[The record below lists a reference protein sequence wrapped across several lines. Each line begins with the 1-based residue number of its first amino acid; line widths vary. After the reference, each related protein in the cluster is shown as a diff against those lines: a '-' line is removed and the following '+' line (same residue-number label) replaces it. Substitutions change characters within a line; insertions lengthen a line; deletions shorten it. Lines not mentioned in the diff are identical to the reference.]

1 MQALS
6 AVGLVVFWIATTS
19 IGVRLLRLWRKTR
32 LVPELTIG
40 MSYFASGTLGWTLVL
55 VGASPAFRFTP
66 VGLALRTI
74 GVFCMSLG
82 SLALGVGTWRVFRPE
97 RRAVAVP
104 LAMLAAALIADFVRN
119 ALLRGTP
126 FVRADDAWYWP
137 GAIGRSLPIWWSTYE
152 TFRYHAL
159 LRRRLRLGLI
169 EPVVVNKLF
178 LWGVSGACGTA
189 MAILA
194 IAGTVFDFD
203 YRYAQTNLMIYGVL
217 GAIGAAAIWLAF
229 FPPERYVKYVALRG
243 GEQGG

>member
-19 IGVRLLRLWRKTR
+19 IGVRLLRLWLKTR

-55 VGASPAFRFTP
+55 VGSSPAFRFSP
-66 VGLALRTI
+66 VGLALRTM

-82 SLALGVGTWRVFRPE
+82 SLALAAGTWRVFRPE
-97 RRAVAVP
+97 MRALAVP
-104 LAMLAAALIADFVRN
+104 LALLAAVLIADFVRN

-126 FVRADDAWYWP
+126 FVRADDPWYWP
-137 GAIGRSLPIWWSTYE
+137 GALGRSLPIWWSTYE

-169 EPVVVNKLF
+169 EPVLLNKLF
-178 LWGVSGACGTA
+178 LWGVSGACGTS

-194 IAGTVFDFD
+194 VAGTVFDFD
-203 YRYAQTNLMIYGVL
+203 YRHAQSTLMIYGVL

-229 FPPERYVKYVALRG
+229 FPPERYVKYVAARAA
-243 GEQGG
+243 EQP